1 MKTLIKNPWIV
12 TMNANYDIIRN
23 GYVYVEDAEIKEV
36 GKDDVRAAQLEM
48 VVDEVVEAGNM
59 ILMPGIVNS
68 HTHMFQTFIR
78 GLADDK
84 HLFPWLS
91 EEVWPFSALMTED
104 DIYYAALIGSL
115 ENLKTGATGC
125 LDQDYVN
132 TSLGNGDK
140 VFKAMMDSGIRGNL
154 CRTFGNYETY
164 FENLRENDERIL
176 EDIKRLHSEWN
187 GKADGRLSLSAG
199 AINSWAVTPDLF
211 RKSKQLTK
219 DLGLKFQV
227 HTSEDEDVVTKTA
240 AMFDGLRNVELFD
253 KFGILDEDTSLA
265 HAIWLDDNELDI
277 LERTGAQV
285 VHCPVANCYLAD
297 GIARIPE
304 MRKRGIPVAL
314 GTDGPGSNNSQEMLG
329 TLKFTACLH
338 KVNTMDSQVFSN
350 REILEMATH
359 GGAKAIGM
367 EDSLGVIAPGYKA
380 DMILVDYKKPHISP
394 VHKADSALV
403 YNANGGDVDTVFV
416 NGEIVVRGGK
426 STKIDE
432 AALYEECQQRIE
444 FIKSRM

>member
-154 CRTFGNYETY
+154 CRTFGNYETRAGWKGTNVSILKGGASDANPVFTFIGFKNNSTTEY
-164 FENLRENDERIL
+164 AMACNLNGKNSAVGKLVSPVL
-176 EDIKRLHSEWN
+176 EGGLGKLTFNYGVAYTESNGVSFRVDIKQGGAVVKSFTVT
-187 GKADGRLSLSAG
+187 KADAVKYTAYEFSEEVNLKGEFTIEVTNLSPS
-199 AINSWAVTPDLF
+199 NST
-211 RKSKQLTK
+211 SNK
-219 DLGLKFQV
+219 DRV
-227 HTSEDEDVVTKTA
+227 
-240 AMFDGLRNVELFD
+240 
-253 KFGILDEDTSLA
+253 
-265 HAIWLDDNELDI
+265 AIWNM
-277 LERTGAQV
+277 TWTQ
-285 VHCPVANCYLAD
+285 N
-297 GIARIPE
+297 
-304 MRKRGIPVAL
+304 
-314 GTDGPGSNNSQEMLG
+314 
-329 TLKFTACLH
+329 
-338 KVNTMDSQVFSN
+338 
-350 REILEMATH
+350 
-359 GGAKAIGM
+359 
-367 EDSLGVIAPGYKA
+367 
-380 DMILVDYKKPHISP
+380 
-394 VHKADSALV
+394 
-403 YNANGGDVDTVFV
+403 
-416 NGEIVVRGGK
+416 
-426 STKIDE
+426 
-432 AALYEECQQRIE
+432 
-444 FIKSRM
+444 